1 MPVRHR
7 LRVVDGRAADARL
20 PAAQNGRVRASRIL
34 VVDDSEIIRV
44 AVETAL
50 TEHGFDVTGRPDG
63 ASFEDDLR
71 TTAPDL
77 VILDVMMPGRNGF
90 DLLAVARR
98 ESAAGVLMLTARD
111 AMDDRLQ
118 GLRQGADD
126 YLVKP
131 FAMAELVARTHAILR
146 RLGGAGS
153 RRVVGDLLLDEGGA
167 AVHRGEHRIALTRT
181 ERRLLDLLAVHRGTV
196 LSKIQILNAV
206 WGIDE
211 RADNLVEI
219 NVSSL
224 RRKLEATGPRL
235 IHTVRGLGYVLAD
248 RPPDAP

>member
-1 MPVRHR
+1 MA
-7 LRVVDGRAADARL
+7 GRAD
-20 PAAQNGRVRASRIL
+20 NTRVRASRIL
-34 VVDDSEIIRV
+34 VVDDSEVIRI
-44 AVETAL
+44 AIETAL
-50 TEHGFDVTGRPDG
+50 TEHGFDVTARPDG
-63 ASFEDDLR
+63 TRFEDDMR
-71 TTAPDL
+71 TTKPDL

-98 ESAAGVLMLTARD
+98 ESATGVLMLTARD

-146 RLGGAGS
+146 RLGGGGS
-153 RRVVGDLLLDEGGA
+153 ARRVVGDLLLDDDGA
-167 AVHRGEHRIALTRT
+167 IVHRGEHPIALTRT
-181 ERRLLDLLAVHRGTV
+181 ERRLLDVLAEHSGTV
-196 LSKIQILNAV
+196 LSKTQILNTV

-219 NVSSL
+219 NISSL
-224 RRKLEATGPRL
+224 RRKLETAGPRL
-235 IHTVRGLGYVLAD
+235 IHTVRGLGYVLAQ
-248 RPPDAP
+248 RSPDAT

>member
-1 MPVRHR
+1 
-7 LRVVDGRAADARL
+7 
-20 PAAQNGRVRASRIL
+20 VRASRIL
-34 VVDDSEIIRV
+34 VVDDSEVIRV

-71 TTAPDL
+71 ATRPDL
-77 VILDVMMPGRNGF
+77 VILNVMIPGRDGF
-90 DLLAVARR
+90 ELLAVARR

-111 AMDDRLQ
+111 AMDDRLN
-118 GLRQGADD
+118 GLRRGADD

-146 RLGGAGS
+146 RLGGARS
-153 RRVVGDLLLDEGGA
+153 RRVVGDLLLDDDGA
-167 AVHRGEHRIALTRT
+167 VVRRGEHLIALTRT
-181 ERRLLDLLAVHRGTV
+181 ERRLLDVLAEHSGTV
-196 LSKIQILNAV
+196 LSKTQILNAV

-219 NVSSL
+219 NISSL
-224 RRKLEATGPRL
+224 RRKLEAAGPRV
-235 IHTVRGLGYVLAD
+235 IHTIRGLGYVLSE
-248 RPPDAP
+248 RSPDAS

>member
-1 MPVRHR
+1 
-7 LRVVDGRAADARL
+7 
-20 PAAQNGRVRASRIL
+20 VRASRIL
-34 VVDDSEIIRV
+34 VVDDSEVIRV

-71 TTAPDL
+71 STQPDL
-77 VILDVMMPGRNGF
+77 VILDVMMPGRDGF
-90 DLLAVARR
+90 ELLAVARR
-98 ESAAGVLMLTARD
+98 GSAAGVLMLTARD
-111 AMDDRLQ
+111 AMDDRLN
-118 GLRQGADD
+118 GLRRGADD

-153 RRVVGDLLLDEGGA
+153 RRVVGDLLLDGDGA
-167 AVHRGEHRIALTRT
+167 VVRRGDHPIALTRT
-181 ERRLLDLLAVHRGTV
+181 ERRLLDVLAEHSGAV
-196 LSKIQILNAV
+196 LSKTQILNAV

-219 NVSSL
+219 NISSL
-224 RRKLEATGPRL
+224 RRKLEAAGPRV
-235 IHTVRGLGYVLAD
+235 IHTVRGLGYVLSQ
-248 RPPDAP
+248 RSPGAP

>member
-1 MPVRHR
+1 M
-7 LRVVDGRAADARL
+7 
-20 PAAQNGRVRASRIL
+20 RASRIL
-34 VVDDSEIIRV
+34 VVDDSEVIRV

-50 TEHGFDVTGRPDG
+50 TEHGFDVTARPDG

-71 TTAPDL
+71 ATRPDL
-77 VILDVMMPGRNGF
+77 VILDVMMPGRDGF
-90 DLLAVARR
+90 ELLAVARR

-111 AMDDRLQ
+111 AMDDRLN
-118 GLRQGADD
+118 GLRRGADD

-153 RRVVGDLLLDEGGA
+153 RRVVGDLLLDGDGA
-167 AVHRGEHRIALTRT
+167 VVRRGDHPIALTRT
-181 ERRLLDLLAVHRGTV
+181 ERRLLDVLAEHSGAV
-196 LSKIQILNAV
+196 LSKTQILNAV

-219 NVSSL
+219 NISSL
-224 RRKLEATGPRL
+224 RRKLEAAGPRV
-235 IHTVRGLGYVLAD
+235 IHTVRGLGYVLSQ
-248 RPPDAP
+248 RSPGAP

>member
-1 MPVRHR
+1 MRQPCFATHAGGPGDND
-7 LRVVDGRAADARL
+7 RVL
-20 PAAQNGRVRASRIL
+20 ASRIL
-34 VVDDSEIIRV
+34 VVDDSEVIRI

-50 TEHGFDVTGRPDG
+50 TDYGFDVTGRPDG
-63 ASFEDDLR
+63 TSFEHDLR
-71 TTAPDL
+71 TTRPDL
-77 VILDVMMPGRNGF
+77 VVLDVMLPGRNGF

-98 ESAAGVLMLTARD
+98 ECAAGVLMLTARD
-111 AMDDRLQ
+111 AIDDRLR

-146 RLGGAGS
+146 RLGGTGS
-153 RRVVGDLLLDEGGA
+153 RRVVDDLLLDDGGA
-167 AVHRGEHRIALTRT
+167 VVHRGEHPIALTRT
-181 ERRLLDLLAVHRGTV
+181 ERRLLDVLAEHRGRV
-196 LSKIQILNAV
+196 MSKPQILNAV

-224 RRKLEATGPRL
+224 RRKLEVAGPRL
-235 IHTVRGLGYVLAD
+235 IHTVRGLGYVLAQ
-248 RPPDAP
+248 RPPDAS

>member
-1 MPVRHR
+1 
-7 LRVVDGRAADARL
+7 
-20 PAAQNGRVRASRIL
+20 VRASRIL
-34 VVDDSEIIRV
+34 VVDDSEVIRV

-63 ASFEDDLR
+63 AGFEEDLR
-71 TTAPDL
+71 TTQPDL

-90 DLLAVARR
+90 DLLAVTRR
-98 ESAAGVLMLTARD
+98 ECAAGVLMLTARD
-111 AMDDRLQ
+111 GMDDRLH

-131 FAMAELVARTHAILR
+131 FAMAELVARAHAILR

-153 RRVVGDLLLDEGGA
+153 RRVVGDLLLDDDGA
-167 AVHRGEHRIALTRT
+167 LVHRGEHPISLTRT
-181 ERRLLDLLAVHRGTV
+181 ERRLLDVLAEHSGTV
-196 LSKIQILNAV
+196 VSKTQILNAV

-219 NVSSL
+219 NVSAL
-224 RRKLEATGPRL
+224 RRKLEAGGPRL
-235 IHTVRGLGYVLAD
+235 IHTVRGLGYVLAQ
-248 RPPDAP
+248 RSPDTT

>member
-1 MPVRHR
+1 
-7 LRVVDGRAADARL
+7 
-20 PAAQNGRVRASRIL
+20 VRASRIL
-34 VVDDSEIIRV
+34 VVDDSEVIRV

-50 TEHGFDVTGRPDG
+50 TEHGFDVAGRPDG
-63 ASFEDDLR
+63 ADFEDDLR
-71 TTAPDL
+71 ETQPDL

-98 ESAAGVLMLTARD
+98 ESSAGVLMLTARD
-111 AMDDRLQ
+111 AMSDRLH
-118 GLRQGADD
+118 GLREGADD

-146 RLGGAGS
+146 RLGAAGS
-153 RRVVGDLLLDEGGA
+153 RRVVGDLLLDDVGA
-167 AVHRGEHRIALTRT
+167 VVRRGDHAIALTRT
-181 ERRLLDLLAVHRGTV
+181 ERRLLDVLAERSGTV
-196 LSKIQILNAV
+196 LSKTQILNAV

-224 RRKLEATGPRL
+224 RRKLETAGPRL
-235 IHTVRGLGYVLAD
+235 IHTVRGLGYVLSE
-248 RPPDAP
+248 RSPDAP